1 VRAVRLHDHGLSVD
15 EIDVPQ
21 PGAGEVL
28 VRVHAAA
35 ITRDELSWRGDRL
48 PAIPSY
54 ELSGVVAELR
64 HGADDVAVGEEVFAL
79 MPFDRDGAAA
89 DYVVVP
95 TALLAPKPRRLSH
108 AESAALTLA
117 GLSAWQGLFDHG
129 ALREGERV
137 RVLGTK
143 GGVGHLA
150 VQLAGDA
157 LVGADQPADL
167 VFDTAGGDRLA
178 AAIGSAPRIVS
189 VAEETDQVTYF
200 IVEHNR
206 EQLIELDG
214 APTPGARGDD
224 RLDLSARSR
233 RRCVRPRRRTQ
244 QERQGRPR
252 HRGVTGTGCRL
263 PGVVDRFKLFAK
275 LFDVLNVVSAAFDA
289 QGVDRT
295 YQGGVVRK
303 ALSAAE

>member
-1 VRAVRLHDHGLSVD
+1 MRAVRIHDHGLSVD
-15 EIDVPQ
+15 EIDMPR
-21 PGAGEVL
+21 PGEGEAL

-35 ITRDELSWRGDRL
+35 ITRDELSWRIDRL

-54 ELSGVVAELR
+54 ELSGVVAELG
-64 HGADDVAVGEEVFAL
+64 HGTDDIAVGDEVFAL

-95 TALLAPKPRRLSH
+95 AGVLVPKPQRLSH

-157 LVGADQPADL
+157 LVGPDQPCDL
-167 VFDTAGGDRLA
+167 VFDTAGGEALA
-178 AAIGSAPRIVS
+178 AAIGSARRIMS
-189 VAEETDQVTYF
+189 VAEEADHVTYF
-200 IVEHNR
+200 IVESNR
-206 EQLIELDG
+206 AQLLELG
-214 APTPGARGDD
+214 
-224 RLDLSARSR
+224 R
-233 RRCVRPRRRTQ
+233 RADAGELNASIDST
-244 QERQGRPR
+244 
-252 HRGVTGTGCRL
+252 
-263 PGVVDRFKLFAK
+263 FA
-275 LFDVLNVVSAAFDA
+275 LEDAAAAFA
-289 QGVDRT
+289 RVGERNKN
-295 YQGGVVRK
+295 GKVV
-303 ALSAAE
+303 LVTAA

>member
-15 EIDVPQ
+15 EIGVPE
-21 PGAGEVL
+21 PGTGEAL
-28 VRVHAAA
+28 VQVHAAA
-35 ITRDELSWRGDRL
+35 ITRDELNWRIDRL

-54 ELSGVVAELR
+54 ELSGVVAELG
-64 HGADDVAVGEEVFAL
+64 HGADDVAVGDEVFAL

-95 TALLAPKPRRLSH
+95 AAVLAPKPQRLSH
-108 AESAALTLA
+108 VESAALTLP

-157 LVGADQPADL
+157 LVGTDQSCDL
-167 VFDTAGGDRLA
+167 VFDTAGGDALA

-189 VAEETDQVTYF
+189 VAEEADQVTYF

-206 EQLIELDG
+206 AQLIELG
-214 APTPGARGDD
+214 
-224 RLDLSARSR
+224 R
-233 RRCVRPRRRTQ
+233 RADAG
-244 QERQGRPR
+244 E
-252 HRGVTGTGCRL
+252 
-263 PGVVDRFKLFAK
+263 
-275 LFDVLNVVSAAFDA
+275 LNVTIDSTFSLEDAAAAFTRLA
-289 QGVDRT
+289 ERKKNGK
-295 YQGGVVRK
+295 VV
-303 ALSAAE
+303 LVTAA